1 MRKFIAKKWK
11 KADKRLKII
20 ALPFLLVGIAAAAGL
35 VLAYGTSNNKDGLVL
50 DIDFSQDNY
59 NSSTRT
65 FTDKSGS
72 GNNAVSTNPAVFTA
86 GKNGQSNK
94 AMSFTSTNDEV
105 AIPHNSGY
113 KSSSITVS
121 FLYKP
126 RNIGKRHVI
135 FTSWTGFTT
144 EIDADGTFKWG
155 LNGLSGQYFGT
166 KKVNW
171 DEWIYLTGTFDNNSK
186 KQCIYFNGIKQE
198 CQTVT
203 GSISYGTSALYL
215 SGPWDWIGGDF
226 ASAKIY
232 NRALSETEVRDLY
245 NSFKP
250 KTQVSSL
257 EKGLIAYFPMDGEN
271 YNSNNNKLTDKSAYS
286 NHANNNGA
294 ILTSDR
300 FNKANGAMNFGNSAN
315 REYTSSYIKNVS
327 NQLTMSAWIKPS
339 AYPSERGTI
348 ILGSGAYYLSLFS
361 DGSIHTYW
369 YGRSPAEYHSSLTGK
384 APLGEWTQV
393 AAVWRNNSVDLYVNG
408 VLKNTVAINNVSG
421 ASSNI
426 LILGAEGISRQ
437 YKGAMSDV
445 RVYNR
450 DLSDKEIEQLY
461 NNYKPKTSASSL
473 NKGLILDMPLT
484 SKYTKS
490 NTAGSQIMT
499 DNSPYSH
506 DGQNYGG
513 SVGADGTLLSA
524 TGQRIET
531 NLQAPNEEGT
541 ISIWYKPTYSSID
554 ANRNSILY
562 STGASFVDNS
572 FELALRGC
580 CGSPYDNVLYMQPT
594 GSSYLRFEWDQP
606 VWNANEWINLVITY
620 SSRNFIR
627 PYVNG
632 VLQTAYQEKNSTGF
646 NFPNKFIIGA
656 RNSSTVSAKGTV
668 SDLKIYKRVL
678 SDEEI
683 RSLYERGRGKSGT
696 ILNGAQ

>member
-94 AMSFTSTNDEV
+94 AMAFTSTNDEV
-105 AIPHNSGY
+105 VIPHNSGY

-144 EIDADGTFKWG
+144 EISAGGTFKWG

-186 KQCIYFNGIKQE
+186 KQCIYFNGVKQE

-226 ASAKIY
+226 GNAKIY

-369 YGRSPAEYHSSLTGK
+369 YGRSPAGYHSSLTGK
-384 APLGEWTQV
+384 APLEEWTQV

-506 DGQNYGG
+506 DGQNIGAIIGPDYSSFQSDVNYYIRSINDIYLNTSQTY
-513 SVGADGTLLSA
+513 SVWVRPTTLGTLRGIFTTHDHSTNANIGINQTNNHFNVSIGYTDGTREYNIKPSTYTITLNTWTHVVLL
-524 TGQRIET
+524 
-531 NLQAPNEEGT
+531 
-541 ISIWYKPTYSSID
+541 Y
-554 ANRNSILY
+554 NSN
-562 STGASFVDNS
+562 DNS
-572 FELALRGC
+572 VSFYINGNFD
-580 CGSPYDNVLYMQPT
+580 SK
-594 GSSYLRFEWDQP
+594 
-606 VWNANEWINLVITY
+606 WNLTKTV
-620 SSRNFIR
+620 
-627 PYVNG
+627 
-632 VLQTAYQEKNSTGF
+632 
-646 NFPNKFIIGA
+646 KFIPQKILFGQWSNTYLNTNYKFNGEISNA
-656 RNSSTVSAKGTV
+656 
-668 SDLKIYKRVL
+668 KIYNRAL